1 MEQFKIDLFKNEYNV
16 DLPNFTNL
24 TNKECGDLEKKIID
38 KYNLHDITDIYK
50 LFENGKPVYFIEDI
64 FNLLNTLELL
74 NIKPNLQVYLNWYS
88 FTDIDILNIIFL
100 DKYFFDIWY
109 PISDDIDI
117 FDESLNW
124 FLSIRHDG
132 NVVLLTSNSD
142 KDSDSAIIK

>member
-1 MEQFKIDLFKNEYNV
+1 M
-16 DLPNFTNL
+16 
-24 TNKECGDLEKKIID
+24 
-38 KYNLHDITDIYK
+38 
-50 LFENGKPVYFIEDI
+50 
-64 FNLLNTLELL
+64 L